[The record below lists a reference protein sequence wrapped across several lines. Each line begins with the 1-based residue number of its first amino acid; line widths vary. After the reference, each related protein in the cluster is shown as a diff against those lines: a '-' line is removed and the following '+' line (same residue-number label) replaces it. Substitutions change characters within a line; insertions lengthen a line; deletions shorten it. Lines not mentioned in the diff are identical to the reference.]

1 MGKLKSVFVCTEC
14 GYENAR
20 WIGKCPDCGQWNSL
34 TEEIHEEKNNIKTS
48 SFASISTST
57 VELLDDIR
65 AGDELRWNIGM
76 SEFNRVLGG
85 GLVPGSVVL
94 ISGDPGI
101 GKSTLLLQIC
111 RTLSNTHTVLY
122 ITGEES
128 AKQIKLR
135 AKRIGVSGNG
145 LYICAETDIAR
156 VAATIESTKAQV
168 VIVDSIQTMN
178 ADELSSAS
186 GSVSQTRECAQRLIK
201 IAKSNEVPIFFVGHV
216 NKDGAIA
223 GPKVLEH
230 MVDAVLYFEGERHLP
245 YRILRS
251 IKNRYGSTNEIG
263 VFEMTETGL
272 LQVENPSMMLLS
284 GRLQDISGTCVTCLM
299 EGTRPILTEIQ
310 ALIGKSSYPV
320 PKRVA
325 NGFEFNRISMLMA
338 VLEKRYGLNFSS
350 LDIYLNVVGGLKI
363 METSSDLAIITA
375 LLSNLYDKPLP
386 HDLVVFGEIGLT
398 GEIRPVGHIL
408 SRVGECA
415 RLGFKKI
422 VLPRQ
427 NLKRLSA
434 QNNLGVDF
442 IAVDRISELKSLFD
456 SVFK

>member
-1 MGKLKSVFVCTEC
+1 MSKLKSIFVCTEC
-14 GYENAR
+14 GYENSR

-34 TEEIHEEKNNIKTS
+34 IEEIREHGINAKNASQKAAIS
-48 SFASISTST
+48 S

-65 AGDELRWNIGM
+65 AGDELRWDIGM

-111 RTLSNTHTVLY
+111 QTLSTAHAVLY

-128 AKQIKLR
+128 TKQIKLR

-145 LYICAETDIAR
+145 LYICSETDIER
-156 VAATIESTKAQV
+156 VAATIENAKAQV

-178 ADELSSAS
+178 AAELSSAS
-186 GSVSQTRECAQRLIK
+186 GSVSQTRECAQRLIR
-201 IAKSNEVPIFFVGHV
+201 IAKSNEIPMFFVGHV

-272 LQVENPSMMLLS
+272 VQVDNPSMMLLS
-284 GRLQDISGTCVTCLM
+284 GRLHDISGTCVTCLM

-350 LDIYLNVVGGLKI
+350 LDTYLNVVGGLKI
-363 METSSDLAIITA
+363 METSSDLAVLTA

-398 GEIRPVGHIL
+398 GEVRPVGHIL

-427 NLKRLSA
+427 NLKRLSM

-442 IAVDRISELKSLFD
+442 IAVDRITELKPLFD